1 MISSAE
7 VGPRTMFAGT
17 LANYLAAAIAGL
29 RLG

>member
-1 MISSAE
+1 VISSAE
-7 VGPRTMFAGT
+7 VGSRAMVAGG